1 MEFNKQEIVN
11 LLRERGEHEKANQ
24 AEQQLPEQVDHEQHK
39 GLLDQIGVD
48 PQELVSKLKL

>member
-1 MEFNKQEIVN
+1 MEFNKQEIVT

-48 PQELVSKLKL
+48 PQELVGKLKL